1 MTGLEPRKRAMIG
14 LAAKGAAGGSKR
26 RKSPLFIPES
36 QSITNASTVHRTV
49 QAAAAPTIPNAIVK
63 IQKNA
68 IKRQSF
74 DNGQFTGQIGFF
86 LTLQEGEA
94 D

>member
-1 MTGLEPRKRAMIG
+1 MNTATGKVMTGLEPRKRAMIR
-14 LAAKGAAGGSKR
+14 LAAKSAAGGSKR

-68 IKRQSF
+68 I
-74 DNGQFTGQIGFF
+74 NGRASTMVNLPVKSAFP
-86 LTLQEGEA
+86 
-94 D
+94 